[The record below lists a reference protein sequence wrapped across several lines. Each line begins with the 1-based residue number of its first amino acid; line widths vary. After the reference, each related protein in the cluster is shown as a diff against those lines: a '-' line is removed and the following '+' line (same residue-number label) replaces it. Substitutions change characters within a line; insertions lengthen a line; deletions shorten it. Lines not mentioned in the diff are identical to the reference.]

1 MQMPLPSDFNR
12 TWRPQNAGITA
23 TPAHQL
29 GHFVH
34 VCVCGTEVHR
44 RRANGGGREKRQDP
58 TSSRVTFERGDKMGT
73 GTKSSA
79 PHFGAAVDAVY
90 SPTEAAAEVLT
101 TAAHT
106 LTCTEKNL

>member
-1 MQMPLPSDFNR
+1 VSAERKCIEEELM
-12 TWRPQNAGITA
+12 AVEG
-23 TPAHQL
+23 
-29 GHFVH
+29 
-34 VCVCGTEVHR
+34 R
-44 RRANGGGREKRQDP
+44 RSRIKSKR
-58 TSSRVTFERGDKMGT
+58 GT

>member
-1 MQMPLPSDFNR
+1 
-12 TWRPQNAGITA
+12 
-23 TPAHQL
+23 
-29 GHFVH
+29 
-34 VCVCGTEVHR
+34 VHR
-44 RRANGGGREKRQDP
+44 RRANSGGREEKQDP

-101 TAAHT
+101 AAAHT
-106 LTCTEKNL
+106 LTCTEKNM